1 MGMLTSFDE
10 LITTVASQ
18 PFRRVAVAA
27 ANDPTLVAALKQAVD
42 KNMAVPVFVG
52 NRDEILAHASEFGL
66 SLMTDQVLDFPD
78 DLEAA
83 REAVRLVRDG
93 ACDILMKGQIH
104 TDDFLRAL
112 LDKDAGLRSGN
123 AMSHVF
129 VVEAPA
135 GDRLIFVTD
144 AAMNIAPDV
153 IRKAEI
159 ILNAVYLANVFGFEH
174 PTVAAVA
181 AVELVNPAMPATL
194 DAAALAKMSDRGQFP
209 NCVVDGPFGFDNAV
223 SLAAAKQ
230 KKITSPVAGK
240 ADILLVPDIEAGN
253 MLVKCYSHLAGGKTA
268 GVLVGATAPVVLT
281 SRADS
286 VEAKLLSI
294 AASVLMVNMHRSGKL
309 KVGRMHY

>member
-1 MGMLTSFDE
+1 MLTSFE
-10 LITTVASQ
+10 EMMRAVATE
-18 PFRRVAVAA
+18 PPRRIAVAA
-27 ANDPTLVAALKQAVD
+27 ANGATVICALKRAVD
-42 KNMAVPVFVG
+42 ENLAVPVFLG
-52 NRDEILAHASEFGL
+52 NREGILANAAECGL
-66 SLMTDQVLDFPD
+66 SLTDDQALDFPD

-83 REAVRLVRDG
+83 TEAVRLVREG
-93 ACDILMKGQIH
+93 KCDILMKGQIH

-112 LDKDAGLRSGN
+112 LDKEAGLRSGN

-135 GDRLIFVTD
+135 QDRLIFVTD
-144 AAMNIAPDV
+144 AAMNIAPDMV
-153 IRKAEI
+153 RKAEI
-159 ILNAVYLANVFGFEH
+159 ILNAVYLANVFGFER
-174 PTVAAVA
+174 PTVAALA
-181 AVELVNPAMPATL
+181 AVELVNPAMPATM

-209 NCVVDGPFGFDNAV
+209 NCIVDGPFGFDNAV
-223 SLAAAKQ
+223 SVDAAKQ

-268 GVLVGATAPVVLT
+268 GVLIGATAPVVLT

-286 VEAKLLSI
+286 AEAKLLSI
-294 AASVLMVNMHRSGKL
+294 AASVLMVNMHRTGKL